1 MYATA
6 VKVTFPLTGL
16 LGTCNREVAQQH
28 NTDLHLALDG
38 DAGGQLAPGPGPV
51 RLAEDA
57 LPPDHREARLALVT
71 HLAAVMGAAPI
82 LRLEL

>member
-1 MYATA
+1 M
-6 VKVTFPLTGL
+6 KVTLPLTGL
-16 LGTCNREVAQQH
+16 LGTCNKASSLGNNNH
-28 NTDLHLALDG
+28 NHHHHLALDR

-57 LPPDHREARLALVT
+57 LPPDHSEARLTLVS

-82 LRLEL
+82 LG

>member
-1 MYATA
+1 MSEQSSS
-6 VKVTFPLTGL
+6 F
-16 LGTCNREVAQQH
+16 H
-28 NTDLHLALDG
+28 HHLALDG

-57 LPPDHREARLALVT
+57 LPSDHREARLALVT

-82 LRLEL
+82 LR

>member
-1 MYATA
+1 MS
-6 VKVTFPLTGL
+6 K
-16 LGTCNREVAQQH
+16 H
-28 NTDLHLALDG
+28 DHHHHLALDR